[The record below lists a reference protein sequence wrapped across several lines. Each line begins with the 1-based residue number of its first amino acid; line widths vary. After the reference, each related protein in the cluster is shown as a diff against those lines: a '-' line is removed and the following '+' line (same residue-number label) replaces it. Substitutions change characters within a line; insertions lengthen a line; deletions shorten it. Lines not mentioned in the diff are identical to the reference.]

1 MTWHEVFE
9 TQQRLILSSTELISF
24 GATSHSLTAAVR
36 GRHLLRARRDH
47 YALPGTDQQIL
58 AAVRVGG
65 RIGCVSA
72 LNAAGIFAHDTSDT
86 HVHMNG
92 SMSRSRSPRNRLISL
107 TPHNRDGCNLHWW
120 PVFDEG
126 HGCEYAVGTPDA
138 LAQSLRCQKP
148 WYGLA
153 SLDNALFLGKIETG
167 DLLQIFE
174 SIPSR
179 LHYLMPLVD
188 GRAEAG
194 QETVLRMIVRAAGL
208 NYELQVWIPGV
219 GRVDMLVEGC
229 LVVEADSRLAHDG
242 WEKHVEDRHRDLV
255 LASQGYMSLRP
266 AYQHTIYEPDL
277 VRASILGLL
286 TQGRNFRRT
295 FS

>member
-9 TQQRLILSSTELISF
+9 AQQRLILSSTELISF
-24 GATSHSLTAAVR
+24 GATSHGLTVAVR
-36 GRHLLRARRDH
+36 GRHLIRARRDH

-58 AAVRVGG
+58 AAVRFGG

-72 LNAAGIFAHDTSDT
+72 LNAAGIFAYDASDT
-86 HVHMNG
+86 HIHMDE
-92 SMSRSRSPRNRLISL
+92 SMSRSRRPRNRLVSL
-107 TPHNRDGCNLHWW
+107 TPRNRDGCDLHWW
-120 PVFDEG
+120 PLFDED

-148 WYGLA
+148 WHALA
-153 SLDNALFLGKIETG
+153 SLDNALFLGMIEAG
-167 DLLQIFE
+167 DLRQIFA

-194 QETVLRMIVRAAGL
+194 QETVLRMIVREAGL

-229 LVVEADSRLAHDG
+229 VVVEADSRLAHDG
-242 WEKHVEDRHRDLV
+242 WEKHVEDRRRDLV

-266 AYQHTIYEPDL
+266 AYQHTMHSPGL
-277 VRASILGLL
+277 VRDAIVNLVAAR
-286 TQGRNFRRT
+286 QRFRS
-295 FS
+295 FV